1 MIIPLTISDF
11 LDRAVTV
18 YPDRVAIVDEP
29 DQPAQS
35 WGEITFAD
43 LGDLARRQ
51 AATLDELGVPV
62 GGRVA
67 IVSHNAARFLASFY
81 GVAGWGRVLVP
92 INYRLSVPEIQY
104 IVEHSGAE
112 VLLVDPELEHLVAE
126 VPCKR
131 TFVLGR
137 DDDRIWG
144 PNADPRPWVAD
155 AATKE
160 NATAT
165 INYTSGTT
173 ARPKGVQLTHRSN
186 WINAVVFG
194 WQATVTDRDVYL
206 HTLPTFH
213 ANGWGHPFVTTAI
226 GAKSVVLRKVDG
238 AEILRRIEEHG
249 VTYLC
254 AAPAVVS
261 AILDAAKT
269 WEGKIPGRDRVRIIV
284 AGAPPPTRTI
294 ERIRVDLGW
303 EFIQIYG
310 LTETSP
316 LLTMSRMR
324 AEWDDLPVPEQARLL
339 GRAGAPAIGVQIKVD
354 DTGEVLAR
362 SNHIL
367 ASYWENP
374 EATASALEDDWFH
387 TGDGGTFEDGYVTI
401 ADRKKDVIITGGE
414 NVTSI
419 EVEDALMSHPA
430 VREVAVIGI
439 PDEKWGELVTALVV
453 LDESAESI
461 DEAALIAHCRTRLA
475 GYKCPK
481 RVEFRPE
488 LARTATGKI
497 QKFKLRQEFWQGRDR
512 QVN

>member
-18 YPDRVAIVDEP
+18 YPDRVAVVDEP

-81 GVAGWGRVLVP
+81 YGVAGWGRVLVP
-92 INYRLSVPEIQY
+92 INFRLSVPEIQY

-137 DDDRIWG
+137 DDNRIWG
-144 PNADPRPWVAD
+144 PNADPKPWVAD

-226 GAKSVVLRKVDG
+226 GAKSVVLRKVVTVRRSC
-238 AEILRRIEEHG
+238 AASKSTVSRICVLRRPSCRRSWTPPRRGRERFQG
-249 VTYLC
+249 ATGC
-254 AAPAVVS
+254 ASSSRAPRPRPERSSGSGSILVGSSFRSTVS
-261 AILDAAKT
+261 PRRRHCSRCRVCVPSGTTCRCPSRPDCSAA
-269 WEGKIPGRDRVRIIV
+269 R
-284 AGAPPPTRTI
+284 AP
-294 ERIRVDLGW
+294 
-303 EFIQIYG
+303 
-310 LTETSP
+310 
-316 LLTMSRMR
+316 
-324 AEWDDLPVPEQARLL
+324 
-339 GRAGAPAIGVQIKVD
+339 PAIGVQIKVD

-387 TGDGGTFEDGYVTI
+387 TGDGGTFDDGYVTI

-419 EVEDALMSHPA
+419 EVEDALIVASGGQGGRSHRYPG
-430 VREVAVIGI
+430 REVG
-439 PDEKWGELVTALVV
+439 
-453 LDESAESI
+453 
-461 DEAALIAHCRTRLA
+461 
-475 GYKCPK
+475 
-481 RVEFRPE
+481 
-488 LARTATGKI
+488 
-497 QKFKLRQEFWQGRDR
+497 
-512 QVN
+512 